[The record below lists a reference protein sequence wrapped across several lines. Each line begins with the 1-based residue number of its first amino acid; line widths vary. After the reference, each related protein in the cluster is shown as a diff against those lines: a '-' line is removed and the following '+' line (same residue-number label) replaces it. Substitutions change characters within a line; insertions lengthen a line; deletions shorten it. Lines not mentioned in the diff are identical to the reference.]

1 MWDISRLNQASYEA
15 AAAALGTALAMDE
28 ELSLASYR
36 IDLLNLRGQ
45 LQLRRSNPMSAERD
59 ARDALA
65 HAMAPECGYQW
76 GEADSLHLL
85 AVTLLS
91 SRPQVQSLKHS
102 EAIDH
107 LSDELELRDRMQD
120 PTAPEVRW
128 LIRRLRTV
136 A

>member
-1 MWDISRLNQASYEA
+1 
-15 AAAALGTALAMDE
+15 
-28 ELSLASYR
+28 
-36 IDLLNLRGQ
+36 
-45 LQLRRSNPMSAERD
+45 MSAERD

-65 HAMAPECGYQW
+65 HAMARECGYQW

-91 SRPQVQSLKHS
+91 NRPRVQSLRHT
-102 EAIDH
+102 EAITH